1 MKVYNYKGRKNLIG
15 ANVRAAR
22 KQRVPSMTQ
31 KQLADAMVEKDCDF
45 DRFTIMR
52 IESGDRFVADYEVKA
67 LSEILGLSLDE
78 IYAGEE

>member
-22 KQRVPSMTQ
+22 KQRFPSMTQ